1 MSAAASIIDGY
12 LADAARLWRELAR
25 AGGTDGGHYLFTFAE
40 SCTGGLLASFVT
52 SEPGVSSVFPGSL
65 VTYSNEAKRALLAVS
80 GDTLERFGAV
90 SAECAAEMAL
100 GALARFGVLVAIS
113 VTGVAGPDGGSAE
126 KPVGTV
132 WFAAAHRDGT
142 MRLRRGF
149 YPGRARRQIQERAVA
164 SALDMLIGALR
175 REAAKII

>member
-1 MSAAASIIDGY
+1 MSAARPIIGGY
-12 LADAARLWRELAR
+12 LAYAARLWRKFTGDTGSEN
-25 AGGTDGGHYLFTFAE
+25 YLFTFAE

-52 SEPGVSSVFPGSL
+52 SVPGVSSVFPGSL
-65 VTYSNEAKRALLAVS
+65 VTYSNEAKRVLLAVS

-100 GALARFGVLVAIS
+100 GALERFGTLVAVS
-113 VTGVAGPDGGSAE
+113 VTGVAGPGGGSAE

-149 YPGRARRQIQERAVA
+149 YPGRGRRQTQERAVI
-164 SALDMLIGALR
+164 SALGMLIGALR
-175 REAAKII
+175 HEAAKMPDF